1 MCVNA
6 QTGIPARF
14 KLATVAGRLR
24 KITEATVPSNP
35 LPRVLCVDDDE
46 DSRVMLITLLRHELI
61 DAKAVGTAVQAMSS
75 IQTELFDL
83 YLLDSRLPDLDGFDL
98 CRRMRDFD
106 PDTPIL
112 FFSGAAYETD
122 KKRGIEAGAN
132 AYVIKPDLDG
142 LLGSIK
148 QFVSRAESAVGQI
161 TPAQRDG
168 NNSLPLTYE
177 IARAS
182 YVG

>member
-1 MCVNA
+1 M
-6 QTGIPARF
+6 
-14 KLATVAGRLR
+14 
-24 KITEATVPSNP
+24 PSNR

-61 DAKAVGTAVQAMSS
+61 QAKAVGTAAHALSS
-75 IQTELFDL
+75 IQTERFDL
-83 YLLDSRLPDLDGFDL
+83 YLLDASLPDLDGFEL

-112 FFSGAAYETD
+112 FFSGAACDAD
-122 KKRGIEAGAN
+122 KERGIEAGAN

-148 QFVSRAESAVGQI
+148 HFVSHAESDTAKIVPFRPKVSFSPPF
-161 TPAQRDG
+161 TFEPA
-168 NNSLPLTYE
+168 
-177 IARAS
+177 AA
-182 YVG
+182 